1 VIKDL
6 AASLPE
12 IDPAMVLGIGATQ
25 IRVAFTASQ
34 IPAVLDAYMSGLRA
48 VFAIAVGAYGL
59 ATLIGMLGD
68 RRKVDAKELQK
79 ASGGG
84 A

>member
-68 RRKVDAKELQK
+68 WRKVDAKELQK